1 MKRTLFAAALC
12 AAGLFFPLGTHAQE
26 AAGEDAVQAQAERVI
41 EDTRERVEAIAL
53 DVDKS
58 ERAREVSAGIL
69 KPVYA
74 VAERLAFPAFH
85 WVAFT
90 LMAAGVVGFALQ
102 LVLAKLAV
110 LSKMSFSLREVLS
123 DALGLAISVVGL
135 VLTTQAAAENS
146 DFTRS
151 PAAVLSA
158 TAVGVLAG
166 FIHYRWGQS
175 QELQAAMG
183 RRRQGEVGAGGK

>member
-1 MKRTLFAAALC
+1 MNRTLAVLALWAVSLAASTA
-12 AAGLFFPLGTHAQE
+12 THAQQ
-26 AAGEDAVQAQAERVI
+26 AAPEDAVPERAQQVI
-41 EDTRERVEAIAL
+41 EDTREKVESIAK
-53 DVDKS
+53 DVDQS
-58 ERAREVSAGIL
+58 ERAREVSAGLL

-74 VAERLAFPAFH
+74 LAEHLAFPAFH

-90 LMAAGVVGFALQ
+90 LMTAGVVGFALQ

-110 LSKMSFSLREVLS
+110 LAKMSFSLREVLS

-146 DFTRS
+146 DFTRR

-158 TAVGVLAG
+158 AAVGALAG

-175 QELQAAMG
+175 QELQAALG
-183 RRRQGEVGAGGK
+183 RKQGAGTPAK